1 MTFSHEC
8 VLQGVTVGKKKVP
21 KFSIKLT
28 PIWLGKITSRA
39 SLNLSNVGVA
49 ALSVSEL
56 QEVIL
61 NSQMV
66 SDLSEILDV
75 MILSTDA
82 SCCFFY

>member
-1 MTFSHEC
+1 M
-8 VLQGVTVGKKKVP
+8 LQGVSVGKIEVS

-28 PIWLGKITSRA
+28 PIWLGKIASRA
-39 SLNLSNVGVA
+39 SLSLSNVGVA
-49 ALSVSEL
+49 VLSVSEL

-75 MILSTDA
+75 TILSTDA
-82 SCCFFY
+82 FCCFFY